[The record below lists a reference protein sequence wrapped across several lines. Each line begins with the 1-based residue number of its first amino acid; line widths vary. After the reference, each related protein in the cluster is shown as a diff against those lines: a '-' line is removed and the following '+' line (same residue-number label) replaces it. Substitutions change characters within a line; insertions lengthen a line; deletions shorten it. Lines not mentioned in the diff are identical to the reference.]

1 MDSPAYDDII
11 DDRSFVDQGLNLINQ
26 ALSIFNTEM
35 RLITCNRR
43 FIEMFE
49 LPENLVLAGSTF
61 ADINMYLAR
70 RGEFGPGDPATLASE
85 RLERAR
91 LFEPHYFERTRPNG
105 RRISVEGHPLSDKGW
120 ITIYSDITET
130 WQNEQMLKSRDAE
143 LSDKLLVRTELLSAT
158 NRSLT
163 SANRA
168 LQETKSA
175 LQASEDRMRSIT
187 SAIPA
192 HIAYID
198 TRYIYRFSNN
208 RFSDTMKIKRP
219 GVTGRTMESIF
230 PAQVFTKLRPKLD
243 EAFGGQRTDV
253 EYEMIDDEGNTQ
265 FLRTIF
271 SPEIDEEGLTLGAFV
286 LSLNVSAEKAATELQ
301 LQAKRMETTAQ
312 LTSGLAH
319 DFSNILTVILG
330 NLGRLADLSNDENS
344 RLVSSTESAARRG
357 TRIIDNLMALLYRQ
371 HLDVR
376 ETNVSKIMSDL
387 ATLFSASMS
396 ESIVVD
402 LQIPDK
408 DIIAMVD
415 GGALQDAILNILFN
429 ARDAIESCSIEGRL
443 GITASI
449 IDSATSHCLQVSVT
463 DSGAGFT
470 AEALSSAIEPFF
482 TTKPQGKGSG
492 LGLAMVHG
500 FLEECS
506 GKLLLS
512 NNADA
517 GATVTINIPLS
528 PLEPGLVRSQET
540 ADALHHQR
548 VLIVD
553 DDAEL
558 RALMRDHATELGL
571 SVIEADSA
579 EEAGLLLSRVD
590 GIDAL
595 ISDIIMPGDD
605 NGLDLARQATS
616 TRPALKVLLVSGLAV
631 DNSLFQFANA
641 EFPVLRK
648 PFDKKTFSR
657 QLVQLL
663 STSANPQ

>member
-1 MDSPAYDDII
+1 MDSPAHEDII

-26 ALSIFNTEM
+26 ALSIFNAEM

-43 FIEMFE
+43 FMEMFE

-70 RGEFGPGDPATLASE
+70 RGEFGPGDPATLAHE

-143 LSDKLLVRTELLSAT
+143 LSDKLLVRTELLSAS

-198 TRYIYRFSNN
+198 THYVYRFSNN

-230 PAQVFTKLRPKLD
+230 PAPVFTRLRPKLD
-243 EAFGGQRTDV
+243 EAFSGHRTDV
-253 EYEMIDDEGNTQ
+253 EYEIIDDEGHTQ
-265 FLRTIF
+265 CIRTIF
-271 SPEIDEEGLTLGAFV
+271 SPEIDEEGVTLGAFV
-286 LSLNVSAEKAATELQ
+286 LSLNISAEKAATELQ

-330 NLGRLADLSNDENS
+330 NLGRLADLSNEES
-344 RLVSSTESAARRG
+344 RRLVSSTESAARRG

-376 ETNVSKIMSDL
+376 VTNVSRIMTDL
-387 ATLFSASMS
+387 TTLFSASMS
-396 ESIVVD
+396 DSIIVD

-429 ARDAIESCSIEGRL
+429 ARDAIETCSSEGRL
-443 GITASI
+443 AINASI
-449 IDSATSHCLQVSVT
+449 LNRADAACLQISVV

-470 AEALSSAIEPFF
+470 PEALSSATEPFF

-492 LGLAMVHG
+492 LGLAMVQG
-500 FLEECS
+500 FLEECRGELS
-506 GKLLLS
+506 LS
-512 NNADA
+512 NNADG
-517 GATVTINIPLS
+517 GATVTVSIPLS
-528 PLEPGLVRSQET
+528 PLEPGIAGAQDS
-540 ADALHHQR
+540 ADVLHQQR

-579 EEAGLLLSRVD
+579 QEASILLSRVE

-595 ISDIIMPGDD
+595 ISDIIMPGDQ
-605 NGLDLARQATS
+605 NGLDLARQS
-616 TRPALKVLLVSGLAV
+616 TRILPALKVLLVSGIAV
-631 DNSLFQFANA
+631 DSPLYRSAHA
-641 EFPVLRK
+641 DFPVLRK
-648 PFDKKTFSR
+648 PFDKKIFSR

-663 STSANPQ
+663 SGSGNAS